1 MRETDL
7 SANVGTLPSGMVRPW
22 TNRAPFQLGMDNN
35 SHERTRTYILARQQ
49 NPAWQLLAWRRAPLV
64 LGCLRSLFED
74 SQDGVDFDDAQQ
86 ALAEILA
93 GHAGLSEFEIDGDPA
108 VLARKE
114 LRTWIR
120 HALVVEREGRLYAT
134 DALETA
140 LRFVDALDNRMM
152 TSTASRLAV
161 VQREIERLEAR
172 LNPDPQSRA
181 EHLRRQIAD
190 LQRQLEEAEAGRIEV
205 ANAQEATEGIRELYT
220 LATSLRA
227 DFRRVEDSWRDADL
241 RLRHA
246 IVNEGYHRGAIVDT
260 LLDGHDTLLETAEG
274 RVFQAFHQQLR
285 QEVEL
290 DAMKR
295 RLRVI
300 LQHPQARTAL
310 TPVQQADL
318 RWLVMRLV
326 KESAS
331 VIRTRSR
338 SERDVRSF
346 LRTGLAAEHHRV
358 GQLLNEV
365 FRYAQMLDWSAASV
379 RRQPGCLPPLAVVCG
394 GLPLV
399 ERLRFK
405 SLDQQALRDLDL
417 QRMAGDIDQIEDEFW
432 SSLDSLDRE
441 SLVRDTVDVIRASDA
456 PLSLNG
462 LAQRLP
468 PTHDLETLALW
479 LGMAREAGCAVGAER
494 EVLDIAISNAA
505 IQNDAPDHERAL
517 RFQVPVVSLDPAAF
531 AHFEWEP

>member
-1 MRETDL
+1 
-7 SANVGTLPSGMVRPW
+7 
-22 TNRAPFQLGMDNN
+22 MD
-35 SHERTRTYILARQQ
+35 SSSLEHTRTYVLARQQ
-49 NPAWQLLAWRRAPLV
+49 HPAWQLLASRRAPLV
-64 LGCLRSLFED
+64 LGCLQSLFED

-93 GHAGLSEFEIDGDPA
+93 GHAGLSEFEIDSDPT

-114 LRTWIR
+114 LRAWIR
-120 HALVVEREGRLYAT
+120 RALVVEREGRLYAT

-140 LRFVDALDNRMM
+140 LRFVGALDSRMM

-190 LQRQLEEAEAGRIEV
+190 LQRQLEEAEAGHIEV

-241 RLRHA
+241 QLRHA

-274 RVFQAFHQQLR
+274 RVFQAFHQQLQ

-310 TPVQQADL
+310 TPAQQADL

-365 FRYAQMLDWSAASV
+365 FRYAQMIDWSAASV
-379 RRQPGCLPPLAVVCG
+379 RRLPSCLPPLAVVCG
-394 GLPLV
+394 ALPLV

-405 SLDQQALRDLDL
+405 SLDQQAIRDLDL

-441 SLVRDTVDVIRASDA
+441 TLVRDTVDVIRASEV
-456 PLSLNG
+456 PLSLNA
-462 LAQRLP
+462 LAERLP

-479 LGMAREAGCAVGAER
+479 LDMAREAGCAVGTER
-494 EVLDIAISNAA
+494 EALDVAIRNAA
-505 IQNDAPDHERAL
+505 SQNGAPDHERAL
-517 RFQVPVVSLDPAAF
+517 RFQVPMISLDPAAF
-531 AHFEWEP
+531 VHFEWEP

>member
-1 MRETDL
+1 M
-7 SANVGTLPSGMVRPW
+7 NV
-22 TNRAPFQLGMDNN
+22 N
-35 SHERTRTYILARQQ
+35 SQERTQSYILARQQ
-49 NPAWQLLAWRRAPLV
+49 NPAWQLLAGRRAPLV
-64 LGCLRSLFED
+64 LSCLQALFEE
-74 SQDGVDFDDAQQ
+74 SQDGVDYDDAQQ
-86 ALAEILA
+86 ALADLLA
-93 GHAGLSEFEIDGDPA
+93 GHAGLSEFEISGDTA
-108 VLARKE
+108 TLARRE

-120 HALVVEREGRLYAT
+120 RALVVEREGRLYAT

-140 LRFVDALDNRMM
+140 LRFVEALGSRIM

-190 LQRQLEEAEAGRIEV
+190 LQRELEEAEAGRIEV
-205 ANAQEATEGIRELYT
+205 ADTKEATEGIRELYA

-241 RLRHA
+241 HLRHA
-246 IVNEGYHRGAIVDT
+246 IVNEGHHRGAIVDT

-274 RVFQAFHQQLR
+274 RVFQAFHQQL
-285 QEVEL
+285 QHEVEL
-290 DAMKR
+290 EAMKR
-295 RLRVI
+295 RLRII
-300 LQHPQARTAL
+300 LQHPQASVAL
-310 TPVQQADL
+310 TLSQQTDL

-331 VIRTRSR
+331 VIRARSR

-365 FRYAQMLDWSAASV
+365 FRHAQAVDWNIASI
-379 RRQPGCLPPLAVVCG
+379 RRQPAHLPPLAIACG

-417 QRMAGDIDQIEDEFW
+417 QRMSGDIDQIDAEFW

-441 SLVRDTVDVIRASDA
+441 ALVRDTVETIRGSNQ
-456 PLSLNG
+456 PLSLAG

-468 PTHDLETLALW
+468 PTHDLESLAVW
-479 LGMAREAGCAVGAER
+479 LGLAREADCTIGEECET
-494 EVLDIAISNAA
+494 LDLATRDD
-505 IQNDAPDHERAL
+505 QNL
-517 RFQVPVVSLDPAAF
+517 RFHVPLLALDPAAF
-531 AHFEWEP
+531 EHFEWEP

>member
-1 MRETDL
+1 
-7 SANVGTLPSGMVRPW
+7 
-22 TNRAPFQLGMDNN
+22 MDSN
-35 SHERTRTYILARQQ
+35 SHERTQSYILARQQ

-64 LGCLRSLFED
+64 LGCLQSLFEE
-74 SQDGVDFDDAQQ
+74 SQDGVDYDDAQQ
-86 ALAEILA
+86 ALADLLA
-93 GHAGLSEFEIDGDPA
+93 EHAGLSEFEINGDTV
-108 VLARKE
+108 VLARRE
-114 LRTWIR
+114 IRTWIR
-120 HALVVEREGRLYAT
+120 RALVVEREGRLYAT

-140 LRFVDALDNRMM
+140 LRFVNALDSRIM

-181 EHLRRQIAD
+181 EHLRLQIAE
-190 LQRQLEEAEAGRIEV
+190 LQQQLEEAEIGRV
-205 ANAQEATEGIRELYT
+205 AVADAQEASEGIRELYA

-241 RLRHA
+241 HLRHA
-246 IVNEGYHRGAIVDT
+246 IVNEGHHRGAIVDT

-274 RVFQAFHQQLR
+274 RVFQAFHQQLQ
-285 QEVEL
+285 QEIEL
-290 DAMKR
+290 EAMKR
-295 RLRVI
+295 RLRTI
-300 LQHPQARTAL
+300 LQHSQARLAL
-310 TPVQQADL
+310 TLSQQADL

-365 FRYAQMLDWSAASV
+365 FRHAQAVDWNLASI
-379 RRQPGCLPPLAVVCG
+379 RRKPSCLPPLAITCG

-405 SLDQQALRDLDL
+405 SLDEQALRDLDL
-417 QRMAGDIDQIEDEFW
+417 QRLAGDIDQIDEEFW
-432 SSLDSLDRE
+432 SSLDNLDRE
-441 SLVRDTVDVIRASDA
+441 TLVRDTIDVIRASDQ
-456 PLSLNG
+456 PLSLAG

-468 PTHDLETLALW
+468 PTHDLESLALW
-479 LGMAREAGCAVGAER
+479 LGMAREAACVFGE
-494 EVLDIAISNAA
+494 
-505 IQNDAPDHERAL
+505 DHETLDLTTRDDRPL
-517 RFQVPVVSLDPAAF
+517 RFHVPLLALDPTSF
-531 AHFEWEP
+531 EHFEWEP

>member
-1 MRETDL
+1 
-7 SANVGTLPSGMVRPW
+7 
-22 TNRAPFQLGMDNN
+22 
-35 SHERTRTYILARQQ
+35 
-49 NPAWQLLAWRRAPLV
+49 V
-64 LGCLRSLFED
+64 LGCLQALFEE
-74 SQDGVDFDDAQQ
+74 SQDGIDYDEAQQ
-86 ALAEILA
+86 ALAELLA
-93 GHAGLSEFEIDGDPA
+93 GHAGLSEFEISGDTST
-108 VLARKE
+108 LARKE

-120 HALVVEREGRLYAT
+120 RALVVEREGRLYAT

-140 LRFVDALDNRMM
+140 LRFVEALGNRIM

-181 EHLRRQIAD
+181 EHLRRQIAH
-190 LQRQLEEAEAGRIEV
+190 LQKELEEAEAGRIEV
-205 ANAQEATEGIRELYT
+205 ADAKESSEGIRELYA

-241 RLRHA
+241 HLRHA
-246 IVNEGYHRGAIVDT
+246 IVNEGHHRGAIVDT
-260 LLDGHDTLLETAEG
+260 LLDGHDTLLETVEG
-274 RVFQAFHQQLR
+274 RVFQAFHQQLQ
-285 QEVEL
+285 QEIEL
-290 DAMKR
+290 EAMKR
-295 RLRVI
+295 RLRTI
-300 LQHPQARTAL
+300 LQHPQAGIAL
-310 TPVQQADL
+310 TPSQQIDL

-331 VIRTRSR
+331 VIRARSR

-365 FRYAQMLDWSAASV
+365 FRHAQVLDLGSASV
-379 RRQPGCLPPLAVVCG
+379 RRQPTCLPPLAIACG

-405 SLDQQALRDLDL
+405 SMDQQALRDLDL
-417 QRMAGDIDQIEDEFW
+417 QRMAGDINQIDEEFW

-441 SLVRDTVDVIRASDA
+441 ALVRDTVAVIRASNQ
-456 PLSLNG
+456 PLSLAA

-468 PTHDLETLALW
+468 PTHDLESLTVW
-479 LGMAREAGCAVGAER
+479 LGMAREADCAIAE
-494 EVLDIAISNAA
+494 ECEMLDLATRDD
-505 IQNDAPDHERAL
+505 QNL
-517 RFQVPVVSLDPAAF
+517 RFHVPLLALDPAAF
-531 AHFEWEP
+531 EHFQWEP

>member
-1 MRETDL
+1 
-7 SANVGTLPSGMVRPW
+7 
-22 TNRAPFQLGMDNN
+22 MDSS
-35 SHERTRTYILARQQ
+35 SHEHTRTYILARQHH
-49 NPAWQLLAWRRAPLV
+49 PAWQLLASRRAPLV
-64 LGCLRSLFED
+64 LGCLQSLFEN
-74 SQDGVDFDDAQQ
+74 SRDGVDFDDAQQ

-93 GHAGLSEFEIDGDPA
+93 EHAGLSEFEIDINPT

-114 LRTWIR
+114 LRAWIR
-120 HALVVEREGRLYAT
+120 RALVVEREGRLYAT

-140 LRFVDALDNRMM
+140 LRFMGALDSRMM

-181 EHLRRQIAD
+181 EQLRRQIAD

-246 IVNEGYHRGAIVDT
+246 IVNEGHHRGAIVDT

-274 RVFQAFHQQLR
+274 RVFQAFHQQLQ

-295 RLRVI
+295 RLRTI
-300 LQHPQARTAL
+300 LQHPQTGTAL
-310 TPVQQADL
+310 TSAQQADL

-365 FRYAQMLDWSAASV
+365 FRYAQMVEWSAASV
-379 RRQPGCLPPLAVVCG
+379 RRQSSCLPPLAVVCG

-405 SLDQQALRDLDL
+405 SLDKQAIRDLDL
-417 QRMAGDIDQIEDEFW
+417 QRMAGDIDLIEDEFW

-441 SLVRDTVDVIRASDA
+441 TLVRDTVDIIRASEA
-456 PLSLNG
+456 PLSLNE
-462 LAQRLP
+462 LAERLP

-479 LGMAREAGCAVGAER
+479 LSMATEAGCTLGMEQ
-494 EVLDIAISNAA
+494 EVLDVALWNTAGKYE
-505 IQNDAPDHERAL
+505 APDHQRTL
-517 RFQVPVVSLDPAAF
+517 RFQVPVISLDPAAF
-531 AHFEWEP
+531 EHFEWEP

>member
-1 MRETDL
+1 MD
-7 SANVGTLPSGMVRPW
+7 S
-22 TNRAPFQLGMDNN
+22 NR
-35 SHERTRTYILARQQ
+35 HTRTRAYILARQQ

-64 LGCLRSLFED
+64 LGCLQSLFED
-74 SQDGVDFDDAQQ
+74 SQDGVDLDDAQQ
-86 ALAEILA
+86 ALAELLA
-93 GHAGLSEFEIDGDPA
+93 GHAGLSEFEIDSDPA

-114 LRTWIR
+114 LRNWIR

-140 LRFVDALDNRMM
+140 LRFVDALDSRMM

-181 EHLRRQIAD
+181 EHLRRQIAG
-190 LQRQLEEAEAGRIEV
+190 LQRELEEAEAGRIEV
-205 ANAQEATEGIRELYT
+205 ASPQEATEGIRELYT

-241 RLRHA
+241 RLRHD
-246 IVNEGYHRGAIVDT
+246 IVNDGYHRGTIVDT

-274 RVFQAFHQQLR
+274 QVFQAFQQQLQR
-285 QEVEL
+285 EVEL

-300 LQHPQARTAL
+300 LQHSQARTAL
-310 TPVQQADL
+310 TATQQADL

-365 FRYAQMLDWSAASV
+365 FRYAQQVDWSAASV
-379 RRQPGCLPPLAVVCG
+379 RRQPGCLPPVAVVCS

-432 SSLDSLDRE
+432 SSLDSLDRDA
-441 SLVRDTVDVIRASDA
+441 LVRDTVDVVRASDT
-456 PLSLNG
+456 PLSLAD

-468 PTHDLETLALW
+468 PTHDLETLAVW
-479 LGMAREAGCAVGAER
+479 LGMAREAACVVGTQR
-494 EVLDIAISNAA
+494 ETLDVTLQDLATRNVAS
-505 IQNDAPDHERAL
+505 QDKQAL
-517 RFQVPVVSLDPAAF
+517 RFQVPLLALDPAAF
-531 AHFEWEP
+531 EHFEWEP

>member
-1 MRETDL
+1 
-7 SANVGTLPSGMVRPW
+7 
-22 TNRAPFQLGMDNN
+22 MDSN
-35 SHERTRTYILARQQ
+35 SHERTRSYILARQQ

-64 LGCLRSLFED
+64 LGCLQSLFED
-74 SQDGVDFDDAQQ
+74 NQDGVDVDDAQQ
-86 ALAEILA
+86 ALADLLA
-93 GHAGLSEFEIDGDPA
+93 GHAGLSEYEIIGDTP

-140 LRFVDALDNRMM
+140 LRFVDALGSRMM

-181 EHLRRQIAD
+181 EQLRRQIAD

-205 ANAQEATEGIRELYT
+205 ANAQEATEGIRELYA
-220 LATSLRA
+220 LATTLRA

-260 LLDGHDTLLETAEG
+260 LLDGHDILLETAEG
-274 RVFQAFHQQLR
+274 RVFQAFHLQLR

-290 DAMKR
+290 DAMKH
-295 RLRVI
+295 RLRII

-310 TPVQQADL
+310 TPSQQADL

-326 KESAS
+326 KESGS
-331 VIRTRSR
+331 VIRARSR

-365 FRYAQMLDWSAASV
+365 FRYAQLIDWSSASV
-379 RRQPGCLPPLAVVCG
+379 RKQPSCLPPLAIACG

-417 QRMAGDIDQIEDEFW
+417 QRKAGDIDQIEAEFW
-432 SSLDSLDRE
+432 SSLESLDRE
-441 SLVRDTVDVIRASDA
+441 ALVRETVDVIRASHQ
-456 PLSLNG
+456 PLSLAD
-462 LAQRLP
+462 LAQQLP
-468 PTHDLETLALW
+468 PTHDLETLAVW
-479 LGMAREAGCAVGAER
+479 LGMAREAACAVGTQR
-494 EVLDIAISNAA
+494 EPLDVTTR
-505 IQNDAPDHERAL
+505 DEHTL
-517 RFQVPVVSLDPAAF
+517 RFHVPLLALDPAAF
-531 AHFEWEP
+531 ACFEWEP

>member
-1 MRETDL
+1 
-7 SANVGTLPSGMVRPW
+7 
-22 TNRAPFQLGMDNN
+22 MDSN
-35 SHERTRTYILARQQ
+35 SRERTQSYILARQQ
-49 NPAWQLLAWRRAPLV
+49 NPAWQLLAGRRAPLV
-64 LGCLRSLFED
+64 LSCLQSLFED
-74 SQDGVDFDDAQQ
+74 SQDGVDYDDAQQ
-86 ALAEILA
+86 ALAELLTE
-93 GHAGLSEFEIDGDPA
+93 HAGLSEFEISGDTA
-108 VLARKE
+108 ALARKE

-120 HALVVEREGRLYAT
+120 RVLVVEREGRLYAT

-140 LRFVDALDNRMM
+140 LRFVEALGSRIM

-181 EHLRRQIAD
+181 GHLRRQIAD
-190 LQRQLEEAEAGRIEV
+190 LQRDLEEAEAGRIEV
-205 ANAQEATEGIRELYT
+205 ADAKEAAEGIRELYA

-241 RLRHA
+241 HLRHA
-246 IVNEGYHRGAIVDT
+246 IVNEGHHRGAIVDT

-274 RVFQAFHQQLR
+274 RVFQVFHQQLQ
-285 QEVEL
+285 QEIEL
-290 DAMKR
+290 EAMKR
-295 RLRVI
+295 RLRAI
-300 LQHPQARTAL
+300 LQHPQAGVAL
-310 TPVQQADL
+310 TLSQQADL

-331 VIRTRSR
+331 VIRARSR

-365 FRYAQMLDWSAASV
+365 FRHAQLLDWGSASV
-379 RRQPGCLPPLAVVCG
+379 RRQPACLPPLAIACG

-417 QRMAGDIDQIEDEFW
+417 QRMAGDIDQIDEDFW

-441 SLVRDTVDVIRASDA
+441 ALVRDTVEAIRESKQ
-456 PLSLNG
+456 PLSLAG
-462 LAQRLP
+462 LALRLP
-468 PTHDLETLALW
+468 PTHDLESLAVW
-479 LGMAREAGCAVGAER
+479 LGMAREAGCIVGDKCEA
-494 EVLDIAISNAA
+494 LDLATRDD
-505 IQNDAPDHERAL
+505 QNL
-517 RFQVPVVSLDPAAF
+517 RFHVPLLELDPAAF
-531 AHFEWEP
+531 EHFEWEP

>member
-1 MRETDL
+1 
-7 SANVGTLPSGMVRPW
+7 
-22 TNRAPFQLGMDNN
+22 MD
-35 SHERTRTYILARQQ
+35 SSSLEHTRTYVLARQQ
-49 NPAWQLLAWRRAPLV
+49 HPAWQLLASRRAPLV
-64 LGCLRSLFED
+64 LGCLQSLFED

-93 GHAGLSEFEIDGDPA
+93 EHAGLSEFEIDINPT

-114 LRTWIR
+114 LRAWIR
-120 HALVVEREGRLYAT
+120 RALIVEREGRLYAT

-140 LRFVDALDNRMM
+140 LRFVGALDSRMM

-205 ANAQEATEGIRELYT
+205 ANAQEATEGLRELYT
-220 LATSLRA
+220 LSTSLRA

-274 RVFQAFHQQLR
+274 RVFQAFHQQLQ

-295 RLRVI
+295 RLRII

-310 TPVQQADL
+310 TSAQQADL

-365 FRYAQMLDWSAASV
+365 FRYAQMVDWSAASV
-379 RRQPGCLPPLAVVCG
+379 RRQSSCLPPLAVVCG

-405 SLDQQALRDLDL
+405 SLDQQAIRDLDL
-417 QRMAGDIDQIEDEFW
+417 QRMAGDIDLIEDEFW

-441 SLVRDTVDVIRASDA
+441 TLVRDTVDIIRASEA
-456 PLSLNG
+456 PLSLNE
-462 LAQRLP
+462 LAERLP

-479 LGMAREAGCAVGAER
+479 LGMAREAGCTVGTEQ
-494 EVLDIAISNAA
+494 EVLDVALRNTAGKHE
-505 IQNDAPDHERAL
+505 APDHERTL
-517 RFQVPVVSLDPAAF
+517 RFQVPVISLDPAVF
-531 AHFEWEP
+531 EHFEWEP

>member
-1 MRETDL
+1 
-7 SANVGTLPSGMVRPW
+7 
-22 TNRAPFQLGMDNN
+22 MDGNN
-35 SHERTRTYILARQQ
+35 QDRTRTYVLARQQ
-49 NPAWQLLAWRRAPLV
+49 NPAWQLLASRRAPLV
-64 LGCLRSLFED
+64 LGCLQSLFED

-93 GHAGLSEFEIDGDPA
+93 GHTGLSEFEIDSDPT

-114 LRTWIR
+114 LRAWIR
-120 HALVVEREGRLYAT
+120 RALVVEREGRLYAT

-140 LRFVDALDNRMM
+140 LRFVGALDSRMM

-190 LQRQLEEAEAGRIEV
+190 LQRQLEDAEAGRIEV
-205 ANAQEATEGIRELYT
+205 ANAQEAAEGIRELYT

-274 RVFQAFHQQLR
+274 RVFQAFHQQLQ

-295 RLRVI
+295 RLRII

-310 TPVQQADL
+310 TPAQQADL

-346 LRTGLAAEHHRV
+346 LRTGLATEHHRV

-365 FRYAQMLDWSAASV
+365 FRYAQMVDWSAASV
-379 RRQPGCLPPLAVVCG
+379 RRQPSCLPPLAVVCG

-441 SLVRDTVDVIRASDA
+441 TLVRDTVNIIRTSEA
-456 PLSLNG
+456 PLSLNS
-462 LAQRLP
+462 LAERLP

-479 LGMAREAGCAVGAER
+479 LGMAREAGCVVSNER
-494 EVLDIAISNAA
+494 EVLDVALRNAA
-505 IQNDAPDHERAL
+505 RQDASPESEGIL
-517 RFQVPVVSLDPAAF
+517 RFQVPVIALDPAAF
-531 AHFEWEP
+531 ENFEWEP

>member
-1 MRETDL
+1 MD
-7 SANVGTLPSGMVRPW
+7 S
-22 TNRAPFQLGMDNN
+22 NR
-35 SHERTRTYILARQQ
+35 HTRTRAYILARQQ

-64 LGCLRSLFED
+64 LGCLQSLFED
-74 SQDGVDFDDAQQ
+74 SQDGVDLDDAQQ
-86 ALAEILA
+86 ALAELLA
-93 GHAGLSEFEIDGDPA
+93 GHAGLSEFEIDSDPA

-114 LRTWIR
+114 LRNWIR

-140 LRFVDALDNRMM
+140 LRFVDALDSRMM

-181 EHLRRQIAD
+181 EHLRRQIAG
-190 LQRQLEEAEAGRIEV
+190 LQRELEEAEAGRIEV
-205 ANAQEATEGIRELYT
+205 ASPQEATEGIRELYT

-241 RLRHA
+241 RLRHD
-246 IVNEGYHRGAIVDT
+246 IVNDGCHRGTIVDT

-274 RVFQAFHQQLR
+274 QVFQAFQQQLQR
-285 QEVEL
+285 EVEL

-300 LQHPQARTAL
+300 LQHSQARTAL
-310 TPVQQADL
+310 TATQQADL

-365 FRYAQMLDWSAASV
+365 FRYAQQVDWSAASV
-379 RRQPGCLPPLAVVCG
+379 RRQPGCLPPVAVVCS

-432 SSLDSLDRE
+432 SSLDSLDRDA
-441 SLVRDTVDVIRASDA
+441 LVRDTVDVVRASDT
-456 PLSLNG
+456 PLSLAD

-468 PTHDLETLALW
+468 PTHDLETLAVW
-479 LGMAREAGCAVGAER
+479 LGMAREAACVVGTQR
-494 EVLDIAISNAA
+494 ETLDVMLQDLTTRNVAS
-505 IQNDAPDHERAL
+505 QDKQAL
-517 RFQVPVVSLDPAAF
+517 RFQVPLLALDPAAF
-531 AHFEWEP
+531 EHFEWEP

>member
-1 MRETDL
+1 
-7 SANVGTLPSGMVRPW
+7 
-22 TNRAPFQLGMDNN
+22 MDST

-49 NPAWQLLAWRRAPLV
+49 SPAWQLLAWRRAPLV
-64 LGCLRSLFED
+64 PGCLQSLFED

-86 ALAEILA
+86 ALAELLA
-93 GHAGLSEFEIDGDPA
+93 GHAGLNEFEIDSDTS

-140 LRFVDALDNRMM
+140 LRFVDALDSRMM

-181 EHLRRQIAD
+181 EQLRRQIAD
-190 LQRQLEEAEAGRIEV
+190 LQHALEEAEAGRIEV
-205 ANAQEATEGIRELYT
+205 AGAQEATEGIRELYT

-274 RVFQAFHQQLR
+274 RVFQAFHQQLQ

-295 RLRVI
+295 RLRII
-300 LQHPQARTAL
+300 LQHAQARTAL
-310 TPVQQADL
+310 TAAQQTDL

-331 VIRTRSR
+331 VIRARSR

-365 FRYAQMLDWSAASV
+365 FRYAQMIDWSSAPV
-379 RRQPGCLPPLAVVCG
+379 RRQPSCLPPLAIVCG

-417 QRMAGDIDQIEDEFW
+417 QRMTGDIDQIEDEFW

-441 SLVRDTVDVIRASDA
+441 ALVRDTVDVIRAGDE
-456 PLSLNG
+456 PLSLAD

-468 PTHDLETLALW
+468 PTHDLETFALW
-479 LGMAREAGCAVGAER
+479 LGMAREAACTIGTAREALDVSTRDVAIREER
-494 EVLDIAISNAA
+494 T
-505 IQNDAPDHERAL
+505 L
-517 RFQVPVVSLDPAAF
+517 RFHVPLLTLDPAAF
-531 AHFEWEP
+531 EHFEWEP

>member
-1 MRETDL
+1 
-7 SANVGTLPSGMVRPW
+7 
-22 TNRAPFQLGMDNN
+22 MDSN
-35 SHERTRTYILARQQ
+35 SHERTRSYILARQR

-64 LGCLRSLFED
+64 LGCLQSLFEE
-74 SQDGVDFDDAQQ
+74 SQDGVDYDDAHQT
-86 ALAEILA
+86 LAELLA
-93 GHAGLSEFEIDGDPA
+93 GHAGLSEFEITGDTT
-108 VLARKE
+108 VMARRE

-140 LRFVDALDNRMM
+140 LRFVEALDSRMM

-172 LNPDPQSRA
+172 LNPDPQSRT

-190 LQRQLEEAEAGRIEV
+190 LQRELEDAEAGRIKV
-205 ANAQEATEGIRELYT
+205 ADAQEASEGIRELYA
-220 LATSLRA
+220 LAISLRA

-246 IVNEGYHRGAIVDT
+246 IVNEGHHRGTIVDT
-260 LLDGHDTLLETAEG
+260 LLDGHDTLLETVEG
-274 RVFQAFHQQLR
+274 RVFQAFHQQLQ
-285 QEVEL
+285 QEIEL
-290 DAMKR
+290 EAMKR
-295 RLRVI
+295 RLRAI
-300 LQHPQARTAL
+300 LQHPQGRIAL
-310 TPVQQADL
+310 TMSQQTDL
-318 RWLVMRLV
+318 RWLVLRLV

-358 GQLLNEV
+358 GQLLNDV
-365 FRYAQMLDWSAASV
+365 FRHAQAVDWSLASV
-379 RRQPGCLPPLAVVCG
+379 RRQPANLPPLAIACS

-399 ERLRFK
+399 ERLRIK

-417 QRMAGDIDQIEDEFW
+417 QRMAGDIDQIEEEFW

-441 SLVRDTVDVIRASDA
+441 ALVRETIEAIRGSDN
-456 PLSLNG
+456 PLNLVR
-462 LAQRLP
+462 LAERLP
-468 PTHDLETLALW
+468 PTHDLESIAVW
-479 LGMAREAGCAVGAER
+479 LGMAREADCVIGEER
-494 EVLDIAISNAA
+494 DTLDLTTRDGQS
-505 IQNDAPDHERAL
+505 L
-517 RFQVPVVSLDPAAF
+517 RFHVPLLTFDPSLFEHF
-531 AHFEWEP
+531 AWEP

>member
-1 MRETDL
+1 
-7 SANVGTLPSGMVRPW
+7 
-22 TNRAPFQLGMDNN
+22 MDSS
-35 SHERTRTYILARQQ
+35 SHEHTRTYILARQHH
-49 NPAWQLLAWRRAPLV
+49 PAWQLLASRRAPLV
-64 LGCLRSLFED
+64 LGCLQSLFEN
-74 SQDGVDFDDAQQ
+74 SRDGVDFDDAQQ

-93 GHAGLSEFEIDGDPA
+93 EHAGLSEFEIDINPT

-114 LRTWIR
+114 LRAWIR
-120 HALVVEREGRLYAT
+120 RALVVEREGRLYAT

-140 LRFVDALDNRMM
+140 LRFMGALDSRMM

-181 EHLRRQIAD
+181 EQLRRQIAD

-246 IVNEGYHRGAIVDT
+246 IVNEGHHRGAIVDT

-274 RVFQAFHQQLR
+274 RVFQAFHQQLQ

-295 RLRVI
+295 RLRTI
-300 LQHPQARTAL
+300 LQHPQTGTAL
-310 TPVQQADL
+310 TSAQQADL

-365 FRYAQMLDWSAASV
+365 FRYAQMVDWSAASV
-379 RRQPGCLPPLAVVCG
+379 RRQSSCLPPLAVVCG

-405 SLDQQALRDLDL
+405 SLDKQAIRDLDL
-417 QRMAGDIDQIEDEFW
+417 QRMAGDIDLIEDEFW

-441 SLVRDTVDVIRASDA
+441 TLVRDTVDIIRASEA
-456 PLSLNG
+456 PLSLNE
-462 LAQRLP
+462 LAERLP

-479 LGMAREAGCAVGAER
+479 LSMATEAGCTLGMEQ
-494 EVLDIAISNAA
+494 EVLDVALWNTAGKYE
-505 IQNDAPDHERAL
+505 APDHQRTL
-517 RFQVPVVSLDPAAF
+517 RFQVPVISLDPAAF
-531 AHFEWEP
+531 EHFEWEP

>member
-1 MRETDL
+1 
-7 SANVGTLPSGMVRPW
+7 
-22 TNRAPFQLGMDNN
+22 MDSS
-35 SHERTRTYILARQQ
+35 SHEHTRTYILARQHH
-49 NPAWQLLAWRRAPLV
+49 PAWQLLASRRAPLV
-64 LGCLRSLFED
+64 LGCLQSLFEN
-74 SQDGVDFDDAQQ
+74 SRDGVDFDDAQQ

-93 GHAGLSEFEIDGDPA
+93 EHAGLSEFEIDINPT

-114 LRTWIR
+114 LRAWIR
-120 HALVVEREGRLYAT
+120 RALVVEREGRLYAT

-140 LRFVDALDNRMM
+140 LRFMGALDSRMM

-181 EHLRRQIAD
+181 EQLRRQIAD

-274 RVFQAFHQQLR
+274 RVFQAFHQQLQ

-295 RLRVI
+295 RLRTI
-300 LQHPQARTAL
+300 LQHPQAGTAL
-310 TPVQQADL
+310 TSAQQADL

-365 FRYAQMLDWSAASV
+365 FRYAQMVEWSAASV
-379 RRQPGCLPPLAVVCG
+379 RRQSSCLPPLAVVCG

-405 SLDQQALRDLDL
+405 SLDKQAIRDLDL
-417 QRMAGDIDQIEDEFW
+417 QRMAGDIDLIEDEFW

-441 SLVRDTVDVIRASDA
+441 TLVRDTVDIIRASEA
-456 PLSLNG
+456 PLSLNE
-462 LAQRLP
+462 LAERLP

-479 LGMAREAGCAVGAER
+479 LSMATEAGCTLGMEQ
-494 EVLDIAISNAA
+494 EVLDVALWNTAGKYE
-505 IQNDAPDHERAL
+505 APDHQRTL
-517 RFQVPVVSLDPAAF
+517 RFQVPVISLDPAAF
-531 AHFEWEP
+531 EHFEWEP

>member
-1 MRETDL
+1 M
-7 SANVGTLPSGMVRPW
+7 NV
-22 TNRAPFQLGMDNN
+22 N
-35 SHERTRTYILARQQ
+35 SQERTQSYILARQQ
-49 NPAWQLLAWRRAPLV
+49 NPAWQLLAGRRAPLV
-64 LGCLRSLFED
+64 LSCLQALFEE
-74 SQDGVDFDDAQQ
+74 SQDGVDYDDAQQ
-86 ALAEILA
+86 ALADLLA
-93 GHAGLSEFEIDGDPA
+93 GHAGLSEFEISGDTA
-108 VLARKE
+108 ALARRE
-114 LRTWIR
+114 LRIWIR
-120 HALVVEREGRLYAT
+120 RALIVEREGRLYAT

-140 LRFVDALDNRMM
+140 LRFVEALGSRIM

-181 EHLRRQIAD
+181 ENLRRQIAG
-190 LQRQLEEAEAGRIEV
+190 LQRELEEAEAGRIEV
-205 ANAQEATEGIRELYT
+205 ADTKEATEGIRELYA

-241 RLRHA
+241 HLRHA
-246 IVNEGYHRGAIVDT
+246 IVNEGHHRGAIVDT

-274 RVFQAFHQQLR
+274 RVFHAFHQQLQ

-290 DAMKR
+290 EAMKR
-295 RLRVI
+295 RLRII
-300 LQHPQARTAL
+300 LQHTQASSAL
-310 TPVQQADL
+310 TLSQQTDL

-331 VIRTRSR
+331 VIRARSR

-365 FRYAQMLDWSAASV
+365 FRHAQAVDWSAASV
-379 RRQPGCLPPLAVVCG
+379 RRQPACLPPLAIACG
-394 GLPLV
+394 GLPLA

-417 QRMAGDIDQIEDEFW
+417 QRMAGDIDQIDEEFW

-441 SLVRDTVDVIRASDA
+441 TLVRDTVETIRGSNQ
-456 PLSLNG
+456 PLSLAG
-462 LAQRLP
+462 LAQLLP
-468 PTHDLETLALW
+468 PTHDLESIAVW
-479 LGMAREAGCAVGAER
+479 LGMAREAGCIIGDER
-494 EVLDIAISNAA
+494 EDLDLAIRDD
-505 IQNDAPDHERAL
+505 QDL
-517 RFQVPVVSLDPAAF
+517 RFHVPLLALDPAAF
-531 AHFEWEP
+531 EHFEWEP

>member
-1 MRETDL
+1 
-7 SANVGTLPSGMVRPW
+7 
-22 TNRAPFQLGMDNN
+22 MDSN
-35 SHERTRTYILARQQ
+35 SHERTRTYILAREQ

-64 LGCLRSLFED
+64 LGCLRPLFED

-86 ALAEILA
+86 ALADILA
-93 GHAGLSEFEIDGDPA
+93 GYAGLNEFEIDGDTS
-108 VLARKE
+108 VQARKE

-140 LRFVDALDNRMM
+140 LRFVDALDSRMM

-190 LQRQLEEAEAGRIEV
+190 LQRELKEAEAGRIEV
-205 ANAQEATEGIRELYT
+205 ANAQEASEGIRELYT
-220 LATSLRA
+220 LSISLRA

-246 IVNEGYHRGAIVDT
+246 IVNDGYHRGTIVDT
-260 LLDGHDTLLETAEG
+260 LLDGHDSLLETAEG
-274 RVFQAFHQQLR
+274 RVFQAFHQQLQ

-295 RLRVI
+295 RLRII
-300 LQHPQARTAL
+300 LQHPQATTAL
-310 TPVQQADL
+310 TAAQQADL

-365 FRYAQMLDWSAASV
+365 FRHAQMVDWSSPSV
-379 RRQPGCLPPLAVVCG
+379 RRQPSCLPPLAVVCG

-441 SLVRDTVDVIRASDA
+441 ALVRDTVGVIQASDES
-456 PLSLNG
+456 LSLAD

-479 LGMAREAGCAVGAER
+479 LGMAREAACVIGTER
-494 EVLDIAISNAA
+494 ETLDLTLREVTT
-505 IQNDAPDHERAL
+505 QDAVSQDGRIL
-517 RFQVPVVSLDPAAF
+517 RFQVPLLALDSKAF
-531 AHFEWEP
+531 ADFEWEP

>member
-1 MRETDL
+1 
-7 SANVGTLPSGMVRPW
+7 
-22 TNRAPFQLGMDNN
+22 MDSN
-35 SHERTRTYILARQQ
+35 SHERTRSYILARQR

-64 LGCLRSLFED
+64 LGCLQSLFEE
-74 SQDGVDFDDAQQ
+74 SQDGVDYDDAHQT
-86 ALAEILA
+86 LAELLA
-93 GHAGLSEFEIDGDPA
+93 GHAGLSEFEIAGDTT
-108 VLARKE
+108 VMARRE

-140 LRFVDALDNRMM
+140 LRFVEALDSRMM

-172 LNPDPQSRA
+172 LNPDPQSRT

-190 LQRQLEEAEAGRIEV
+190 LQRELEDAEAGRIKV
-205 ANAQEATEGIRELYT
+205 ADAQEASEGIRELYA
-220 LATSLRA
+220 LAISLRA

-246 IVNEGYHRGAIVDT
+246 IVNEGHHRGTIVDT
-260 LLDGHDTLLETAEG
+260 LLDGHDTLLETVEG
-274 RVFQAFHQQLR
+274 RVFQVFHQQLQ
-285 QEVEL
+285 QEIEL
-290 DAMKR
+290 EAMKR
-295 RLRVI
+295 RLRAI
-300 LQHPQARTAL
+300 LQHPQGRIAL
-310 TPVQQADL
+310 TMSQQTDL
-318 RWLVMRLV
+318 RWLVLRLV

-358 GQLLNEV
+358 GQLLNDV
-365 FRYAQMLDWSAASV
+365 FRHAQAVDWSLASV
-379 RRQPGCLPPLAVVCG
+379 RRQPANLPPLAIACS

-399 ERLRFK
+399 ERLRIK

-417 QRMAGDIDQIEDEFW
+417 QRMAGDIDQIEEEFW

-441 SLVRDTVDVIRASDA
+441 ALVRETIEAIRGSDN
-456 PLSLNG
+456 PLNLVR
-462 LAQRLP
+462 LAERLP
-468 PTHDLETLALW
+468 PTHDLESIAVW
-479 LGMAREAGCAVGAER
+479 LGMAREADCVIGEER
-494 EVLDIAISNAA
+494 DTLDLTTRDGQS
-505 IQNDAPDHERAL
+505 L
-517 RFQVPVVSLDPAAF
+517 RFHVPLLTFDPSLFEHF
-531 AHFEWEP
+531 AWEP